1 MIHPIVKYTIARLY
15 LSELDTPL
23 HRLLQVPAFVSHK
36 PILQLS
42 FSAFLVHNQQLAK
55 GKLWKIAEFTDT
67 GEYKNMASLWHT
79 LNAQTNGKFLFM
91 AQFRIIQF
99 KPNVEQLA
107 CLAVGGQAA
116 VQN

>member
-42 FSAFLVHNQQLAK
+42 FSAFLVHN
-55 GKLWKIAEFTDT
+55 
-67 GEYKNMASLWHT
+67 
-79 LNAQTNGKFLFM
+79 
-91 AQFRIIQF
+91 
-99 KPNVEQLA
+99 
-107 CLAVGGQAA
+107 
-116 VQN
+116 